1 MPIARRTTW
10 SKAGKARGTGDAQA
24 PVVGRGCLALPAAD
38 AAGIQHILQID
49 GGRGLRAMPRDP
61 RELGHLARVYAPRRG
76 VRGLPRR
83 LPDRRPRVPPW
94 QFPPA
99 HQARERRSDRTRATW
114 DTWRES
120 PPRGV
125 ACAPCHGDSLTGGLE
140 FHLGNFRRLIKHV
153 SGDVPEQIRIKGL
166 DTFGVMEG
174 G

>member
-83 LPDRRPRVPPW
+83 LPDRRADDLDALSAEDRV
-94 QFPPA
+94 
-99 HQARERRSDRTRATW
+99 
-114 DTWRES
+114 ES
-120 PPRGV
+120 TCELAVVV
-125 ACAPCHGDSLTGGLE
+125 ADQELQRSLT
-140 FHLGNFRRLIKHV
+140 LGEREGEVPRLLGCPGTVWILGQTGEV
-153 SGDVPEQIRIKGL
+153 DASG
-166 DTFGVMEG
+166 
-174 G
+174 